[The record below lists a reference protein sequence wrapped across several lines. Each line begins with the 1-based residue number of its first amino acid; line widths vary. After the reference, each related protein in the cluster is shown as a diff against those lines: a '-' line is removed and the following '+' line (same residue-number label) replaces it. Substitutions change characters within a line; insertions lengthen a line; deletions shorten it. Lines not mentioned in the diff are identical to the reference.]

1 MLESSIV
8 HFSHKDMKSTINLV
22 LSFTTHC
29 FIFREIKAPYMA
41 RAEHTA
47 ISFSHSRGDCTEA
60 AAMTAH
66 PCHRPVL
73 IHFIKNPPAC
83 ANSCLSSLPD
93 VLSCT
98 PSAFGGDSSH
108 SGRSVLYQNP
118 QGSGCSRCL
127 SPCGDRPSPKGAYGF
142 SAHACKLSSR
152 ISAPDG
158 TRMG

>member
-8 HFSHKDMKSTINLV
+8 HFSHKDIKSNINLM

-29 FIFREIKAPYMA
+29 FLFREIKAPYTV

-73 IHFIKNPPAC
+73 IHFIKSPAC
-83 ANSCLSSLPD
+83 ANSCLLSLPD
-93 VLSCT
+93 VLSHT
-98 PSAFGGDSSH
+98 PSAFEEGDSSH
-108 SGRSVLYQNP
+108 SGRSVLYQKP
-118 QGSGCSRCL
+118 QGSGCARCL
-127 SPCGDRPSPKGAYGF
+127 SPCGDQLSPKGA
-142 SAHACKLSSR
+142 
-152 ISAPDG
+152 
-158 TRMG
+158 